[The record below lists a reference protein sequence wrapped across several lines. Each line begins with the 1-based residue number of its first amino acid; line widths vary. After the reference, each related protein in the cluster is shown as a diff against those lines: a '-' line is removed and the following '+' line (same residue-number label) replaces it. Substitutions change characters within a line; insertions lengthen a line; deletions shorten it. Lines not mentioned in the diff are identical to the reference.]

1 MLYHK
6 KFYRQALSLRRVH
19 SVPQSAIGLHSY
31 PGWKNR
37 DDFVDKNW
45 SPLRFQGRLLWSYYS
60 FFHPHV
66 VCEMDIDITA
76 GDISTPID
84 CLLCAKQFS
93 SSSSAKVADKVEA
106 TLLRSMQ
113 PHMHERVHLHLNGVS
128 CFKLRRLPFYIGVI
142 HSISHQDVASRP
154 AHNSNRAFTLTR
166 KEFHHFFFYNLM
178 HDYPP
183 FAVGSK

>member
-19 SVPQSAIGLHSY
+19 SVPQSAVGLYSY
-31 PGWKNR
+31 PGWKHR

-45 SPLRFQGRLLWSYYS
+45 SPFRFQGRLLWSYS
-60 FFHPHV
+60 FHPYA

-93 SSSSAKVADKVEA
+93 SPSAKVADKVEA
-106 TLLRSMQ
+106 TLRSMQ

-128 CFKLRRLPFYIGVI
+128 CFKLRHLPFYIGVM
-142 HSISHQDVASRP
+142 HSISHQDEASRP
-154 AHNSNRAFTLTR
+154 AHDSNRAFTLTR
-166 KEFHHFFFYNLM
+166 KEYHHFFYLM
-178 HDYPP
+178 RARLP
-183 FAVGSK
+183 ALRGR